1 MLPALANS
9 DLQILMS
16 KKKQMLK
23 LVVGLGAEA
32 RLDPSLL
39 HPLFQRLPP
48 LYADT
53 PDAPTPP
60 PDFKPPESNI
70 RDEPN
75 PYTPIPL
82 SGIFQLADRLQAKH
96 PWDGPKVRGHEVM
109 GPGSVV
115 RTFAREVQ
123 EVDPEDEKA
132 ALKEW
137 TLADAE
143 AAIDQ
148 DVVLPG
154 GDELDDEPDEP
165 EYKLFSPHRLGLR
178 ASGHMITALAVG
190 VVVLGVGAA
199 LFGWQG
205 RNAKW
210 ARWWGSVA
218 GQWAAKRDLG
228 RPWIRAYLPQALRD
242 VL

>member
-1 MLPALANS
+1 
-9 DLQILMS
+9 MS
-16 KKKQMLK
+16 KKKQMLRLVSK
-23 LVVGLGAEA
+23 LGSEA

-53 PDAPTPP
+53 PDAPKPP
-60 PDFKPPESNI
+60 SDFKAPEAKI
-70 RDEPN
+70 YDEPN
-75 PYTPIPL
+75 PYDPIPL

-96 PWDGPKVRGHEVM
+96 PWDGHKIRGHEVM

-115 RTFAREVQ
+115 RTFAREI

-137 TLADAE
+137 SLADAE

-154 GDELDDEPDEP
+154 GEELDEEPDLAP
-165 EYKLFSPHRLGLR
+165 ERWSLLPQRLGLR
-178 ASGHMITALAVG
+178 VGSNRFLSVLAVG
-190 VVVLGVGAA
+190 MVVVGVSAA
-199 LFGWQG
+199 LFGWEG
-205 RNAKW
+205 RNAQW

-218 GQWAAKRDLG
+218 GHWAAKRDLG
-228 RPWIRAYLPQALRD
+228 RPWIRAYLPLSLRD